1 MLPRRVLVSLKQIFQ
16 GNTNYF
22 QEVRNNFIP
31 PIEAR
36 FIRICPFQW
45 HQRIALKMELLGCQP
60 HAGETNLRNL
70 SPIWPISHAKHDWIS
85 FCWSAR
91 PRILHP
97 TSPPPRR
104 KSTVPP
110 LQERTTHTP
119 NIRNTT
125 MPPHSHDGIK
135 HSSFSKLTCE
145 LVSCLSIYTYICNG
159 IYFL

>member
-1 MLPRRVLVSLKQIFQ
+1 MSLKQIFQ